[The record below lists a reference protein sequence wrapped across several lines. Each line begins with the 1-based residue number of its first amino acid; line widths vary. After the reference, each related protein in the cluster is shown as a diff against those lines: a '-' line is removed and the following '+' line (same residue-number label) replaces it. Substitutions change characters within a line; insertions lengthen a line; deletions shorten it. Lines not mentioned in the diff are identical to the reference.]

1 MSIYVLALYSAL
13 GMPMQS
19 KSKRKEPE
27 LCQKRLFYELPLK
40 KTIKL
45 ASDLTFKSA
54 NLRCSGMSSSLDA
67 EAPLVLFFFLNINN
81 FFISLTV
88 PSHQI
93 FCPNCSDNA
102 SFLQK
107 TNPLIEILRIRRY
120 VRIFP

>member
-1 MSIYVLALYSAL
+1 
-13 GMPMQS
+13 
-19 KSKRKEPE
+19 
-27 LCQKRLFYELPLK
+27 
-40 KTIKL
+40 
-45 ASDLTFKSA
+45 
-54 NLRCSGMSSSLDA
+54 MSSSLDA

-93 FCPNCSDNA
+93 VCPNCSDNA

-107 TNPLIEILRIRRY
+107 TNTLIEILRIRRY